1 MVTIELT
8 DRELRLANANIAYA
22 IENCPVEGG
31 IMTDAGHFSTK
42 QSFDEL
48 LKKLQAV
55 EIKPT
60 NILNVSDEEFEF
72 LIAASTY
79 ALEYCR
85 KTEGRS
91 MVIVFGLLRKKP
103 DISFSLNHTVEK
115 IAPRS

>member
-79 ALEYCR
+79 ALEYCPIEGGIM
-85 KTEGRS
+85 TEDGQFS
-91 MVIVFGLLRKKP
+91 TKHDFAALRDRLKA
-103 DISFSLNHTVEK
+103 FTTTTT
-115 IAPRS
+115 